1 MLDYTKLL
9 KKTYRFILNYEIIDN
24 NIVVHYAND
33 EDYVVPY
40 SKDIEKIL
48 LVFMKN
54 QILSVEEKFLEVS
67 ERHREYDDFLIKF
80 LCGGSLVYS
89 FVEQQFLAFLSALG
103 FFGIMVFRKKSYD
116 RTQILLE
123 DYEKNKFFVDN
134 EEKFIE
140 FGVDVNI
147 NDLDKYSKSDLFS
160 MLYKTDESTLKRVI
174 E

>member
-1 MLDYTKLL
+1 MLDYTKYL
-9 KKTYRFILNYEIIDN
+9 KDAYRFILNYEIIDN
-24 NIVVHYAND
+24 NIIVHYAND

-40 SKDIEKIL
+40 SEDIEKIL

-67 ERHREYDDFLIKF
+67 ERYREYDDSLIKL

-89 FVEQQFLAFLSALG
+89 FAEQQFLAFLSSLG
-103 FFGIMVFRKKSYD
+103 FLGILAFRKKSYNK
-116 RTQILLE
+116 TQVLLE

-134 EEKFIE
+134 EEKFVE
-140 FGVDVNI
+140 FGIPVNI
-147 NDLDKYSKSDLFS
+147 NDLDKYSKSDLVS